1 MARPAVRVR
10 LTLLYSALFGGSGL
24 LLAGLSYWLVR
35 EHLERMPPGPVA
47 PAALASL
54 QAQYALALG
63 GTLLVAVALGW
74 VAAGRA
80 LAPVRTITALA
91 RRVSDERLDER
102 IALDG
107 PHDEMRELADTFDAM
122 LDRLQRGIEG
132 QRRFVANASH
142 ELRTPLTVIR
152 AEVEAALE
160 DPRAG
165 EAELR
170 ATARKVLG
178 ATCRMQALL
187 DSLLLLARAEQAPP
201 RREPADLAAA
211 ARLAA
216 EQTRL
221 EAAQRG
227 VTLELALA
235 PARLEGDAR
244 LVERLVGNL
253 VENAVRH
260 GEEGSRALVWTGR
273 DGHDRPAVRVEST
286 GAPLGDDALRRL
298 AQPFHRLEGDRRAP
312 GTGLGLS
319 IVRSVADAHGAEL
332 ALRARPEGG
341 LVAEVAFPG
350 GPASGLLARAGG
362 AAARAN
368 GGH

>member
-35 EHLERMPPGPVA
+35 SHLAHTAPPGVL
-47 PAALASL
+47 AAL
-54 QAQYALALG
+54 QAQYALALA

-74 VAAGRA
+74 LAAGRA
-80 LAPVRTITALA
+80 LAPVRRMTALA
-91 RRVSDERLDER
+91 RRVTQERLDER

-107 PHDEMRELADTFDAM
+107 PHDELRELADTIDAM
-122 LDRLQRGIEG
+122 LDRLQSGIEG

-142 ELRTPLTVIR
+142 ELRSPLTVIR
-152 AEVEAALE
+152 AEVEATLA
-160 DPRAG
+160 DPAAS

-170 ATARKVLG
+170 SMARHVLR

-187 DSLLLLARAEQAPP
+187 DSLLVLARAEQAPP

-227 VTLELALA
+227 ITVELALA
-235 PARLEGDAR
+235 PARLAGDAR

-260 GEEGSRALVWTGR
+260 GAEGSHALVWTGR
-273 DGHDRPAVRVEST
+273 DGDDRPAVRVESS
-286 GAPLGDDALRRL
+286 GPPVSDEALRGL
-298 AQPFHRLEGDRRAP
+298 AEPFHRVEGDRRGP

-319 IVRSVADAHGAEL
+319 IVRSVADAHGASL
-332 ALRARPEGG
+332 SLRSRAEGG

-350 GPASGLLARAGG
+350 S
-362 AAARAN
+362 AN

>member
-10 LTLLYSALFGGSGL
+10 LTLLYSALFGSSGL

-35 EHLERMPPGPVA
+35 EHLERTAPPQDL
-47 PAALASL
+47 PAMLGAL
-54 QAQYALALG
+54 QAQYALALA

-74 VAAGRA
+74 LAAGRA
-80 LAPVRTITALA
+80 LAPVRAMTSLA
-91 RRVSDERLDER
+91 RRVSQERLDER

-107 PHDEMRELADTFDAM
+107 PQDELRELADTIDAM
-122 LDRLQRGIEG
+122 LDRLQDGIEG

-152 AEVEAALE
+152 AETEAALE
-160 DPRAG
+160 DPHAG
-165 EAELR
+165 VAELR

-178 ATCRMQALL
+178 ATCRVQALL

-221 EAAQRG
+221 EAARRG
-227 VTLELALA
+227 ITLELALTPA
-235 PARLEGDAR
+235 PLEGDAR

-260 GEEGSRALVWTGR
+260 GAEGSRALVWTGR
-273 DGHDRPAVRVEST
+273 DGRDRPAVRVESD
-286 GAPLGDDALRRL
+286 GPPVADDALRRL
-298 AQPFHRLEGDRRAP
+298 AEPFHRLEGDRRAP
-312 GTGLGLS
+312 GSGLGLS

-332 ALRARPEGG
+332 ALSSRPEGG
-341 LVAEVAFPG
+341 LVAEVRFP
-350 GPASGLLARAGG
+350 
-362 AAARAN
+362 
-368 GGH
+368 

>member
-35 EHLERMPPGPVA
+35 EHLERTA
-47 PAALASL
+47 PAPMLPATLADL

-80 LAPVRTITALA
+80 LAPVRAMTVLA
-91 RRVSDERLDER
+91 RRVTEERLDER

-107 PHDEMRELADTFDAM
+107 PPDELRELADTIDAM
-122 LDRLQRGIEG
+122 LDRLQAGIEG

-152 AEVEAALE
+152 AEAEATLA
-160 DPRAG
+160 DPAADQ
-165 EAELR
+165 AELR
-170 ATARKVLG
+170 AMARHVLA

-216 EQTRL
+216 DQTRV
-221 EAAQRG
+221 EAARRG
-227 VTLELALA
+227 ITLELTLA
-235 PARLEGDAR
+235 PARLAGDAR

-253 VENAVRH
+253 VENAIRH
-260 GEEGSRALVWTGR
+260 GAEGSRAVVWTGR
-273 DGHDRPAVRVEST
+273 DGRDRPVVRVESA
-286 GAPLGDDALRRL
+286 GPPVADDALQRL
-298 AQPFHRLEGDRRAP
+298 AEPFHRLDGDRRTP

-332 ALRARPEGG
+332 ALRSRPEGG
-341 LVAEVAFPG
+341 LVAEVAFPD
-350 GPASGLLARAGG
+350 RV
-362 AAARAN
+362 
-368 GGH
+368 

>member
-35 EHLERMPPGPVA
+35 EHLERTAPPQDL
-47 PAALASL
+47 PAMLGAL
-54 QAQYALALG
+54 QAQYALALA
-63 GTLLVAVALGW
+63 GTLLVAVVLGW
-74 VAAGRA
+74 LAAGRA
-80 LAPVRTITALA
+80 LAPVRAMTSLA
-91 RRVSDERLDER
+91 RRVSQERLDER

-107 PHDEMRELADTFDAM
+107 PQDELRELADTIDAM
-122 LDRLQRGIEG
+122 LDRLQAGIEG

-152 AEVEAALE
+152 AEAEAALE
-160 DPRAG
+160 DPHAG
-165 EAELR
+165 VAELR

-178 ATCRMQALL
+178 ASCRVQALL
-187 DSLLLLARAEQAPP
+187 DSLLLLARAEHAPP

-227 VTLELALA
+227 ITLELALA
-235 PARLEGDAR
+235 PAPLEGDAR

-260 GEEGSRALVWTGR
+260 GAEGSRALVWTGR
-273 DGHDRPAVRVEST
+273 DGRDRPAVRVESD
-286 GAPLGDDALRRL
+286 GPPVADDALRRL
-298 AQPFHRLEGDRRAP
+298 AEPFHRLEGDRRAP
-312 GTGLGLS
+312 GSGLGLS

-332 ALRARPEGG
+332 ALRSGPEGG
-341 LVAEVAFPG
+341 LVAEVRFP
-350 GPASGLLARAGG
+350 
-362 AAARAN
+362 
-368 GGH
+368 

>member
-35 EHLERMPPGPVA
+35 EHLERLGPFR
-47 PAALASL
+47 PSDAALASL

-63 GTLLVAVALGW
+63 GTLLLAVALGW
-74 VAAGRA
+74 LAAGRA
-80 LAPVRTITALA
+80 LAPVRSITALA

-102 IALDG
+102 IALAG
-107 PHDEMRELADTFDAM
+107 PHDELRELADTFDAM
-122 LDRLQRGIEG
+122 LDRLQTGIEG

-152 AEVEAALE
+152 AEAEAALA
-160 DPRAG
+160 DPSADV
-165 EAELR
+165 AELQ
-170 ATARKVLG
+170 AMARKVLG
-178 ATCRMQALL
+178 ASCRVQALL
-187 DSLLLLARAEQAPP
+187 DSLLLLARAQQAPP

-227 VTLELALA
+227 ITVELVLTPA
-235 PARLEGDAR
+235 PLEGDAR

-260 GEEGSRALVWTGR
+260 GAEGSRAVVWTGL
-273 DGHDRPAVRVEST
+273 DGRERPVLRVESM
-286 GAPLGDDALRRL
+286 GPLLADEALRRL
-298 AQPFHRLEGDRRAP
+298 AEPFHRLDGDRRAP

-332 ALRARPEGG
+332 ALRSRPEGG
-341 LVAEVAFPG
+341 LVAEVAFP
-350 GPASGLLARAGG
+350 
-362 AAARAN
+362 
-368 GGH
+368 

>member
-24 LLAGLSYWLVR
+24 LLAAFSYWLVR
-35 EHLERMPPGPVA
+35 EHLARMGPFRPSDAV
-47 PAALASL
+47 LASL

-63 GTLLVAVALGW
+63 GTLLLAVALGW
-74 VAAGRA
+74 LAAGRA
-80 LAPVRTITALA
+80 LAPVRSITALA

-102 IALDG
+102 IALAG
-107 PHDEMRELADTFDAM
+107 PHDELRELADTFDAM
-122 LDRLQRGIEG
+122 LDRLQAGIEG

-152 AEVEAALE
+152 AEAEAALA
-160 DPRAG
+160 DPGAG
-165 EAELR
+165 VAELQ

-178 ATCRMQALL
+178 ASCRMQALL
-187 DSLLLLARAEQAPP
+187 DSLMLLARAQQAPP

-227 VTLELALA
+227 ITLELVLTPA
-235 PARLEGDAR
+235 PLEGDAR

-260 GEEGSRALVWTGR
+260 GAEGSRAVVWTGL
-273 DGHDRPAVRVEST
+273 DGRERPAVRVESV
-286 GAPLGDDALRRL
+286 GPPVAEDALRRL
-298 AQPFHRLEGDRRAP
+298 SEPFHRLDGDRRGP

-332 ALRARPEGG
+332 ALRSRPEGG
-341 LVAEVAFPG
+341 LVAEVAFP
-350 GPASGLLARAGG
+350 
-362 AAARAN
+362 
-368 GGH
+368 

>member
-1 MARPAVRVR
+1 MARLAVRVR

-24 LLAGLSYWLVR
+24 LLAGISYWLVR
-35 EHLERMPPGPVA
+35 EQLERSARPLMLA
-47 PAALASL
+47 DALAALKAE
-54 QAQYALALG
+54 YALALG
-63 GTLLVAVALGW
+63 GTLLLAVALGW

-80 LAPVRTITALA
+80 LAPVRTMTALA
-91 RRVSDERLDER
+91 RRVSQERLDER
-102 IALDG
+102 IALTG
-107 PHDEMRELADTFDAM
+107 PNDELRELADTIDAM
-122 LDRLQRGIEG
+122 LDRLQAGMEG

-142 ELRTPLTVIR
+142 ELRTPLTIIR
-152 AEVEAALE
+152 AEAEAALA

-165 EAELR
+165 EVELR
-170 ATARKVLG
+170 ATARHVLG

-187 DSLLLLARAEQAPP
+187 DSLLVLARAQQAPP

-227 VTLELALA
+227 ITVELVLA
-235 PARLEGDAR
+235 PARLAGDAR

-260 GEEGSRALVWTGR
+260 GAEGSRARVWTGR
-273 DGHDRPAVRVEST
+273 DGRDRPAVRVQSD
-286 GAPLGDDALRRL
+286 GPVLAHDALRRL
-298 AQPFHRLEGDRRAP
+298 AEPFHRLEGDRRSP

-332 ALRARPEGG
+332 ALRTRPEGG
-341 LVAEVAFPG
+341 LVAEVAFPE
-350 GPASGLLARAGG
+350 R
-362 AAARAN
+362 
-368 GGH
+368 